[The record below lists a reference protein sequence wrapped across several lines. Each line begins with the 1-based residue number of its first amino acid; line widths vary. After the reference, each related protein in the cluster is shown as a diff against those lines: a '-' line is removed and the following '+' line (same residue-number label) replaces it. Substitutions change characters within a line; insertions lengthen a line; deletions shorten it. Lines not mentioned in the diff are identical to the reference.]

1 MSSVQSSFAQN
12 KSRRLVANAAAPLF
26 TSAAVNAALGV
37 AAGSATNVGS
47 LYTIDTLAHY
57 STFVGTLHAAVAGA
71 PTYRTLTQFDTL
83 TDMGNE
89 LVFGVA
95 GGESELLKLRLVKNS
110 VTGSGGSA
118 GDGAY
123 LGYVVVENNAFQAG
137 INSLAGALPV
147 KVSRV

>member
-1 MSSVQSSFAQN
+1 MSSIQSSFAQN
-12 KSRRLVANAAAPLF
+12 KSRRLVANAAARIY
-26 TSAAVNAALGV
+26 TASAVDSALAV

-47 LYTIDTLAHY
+47 LYTVDTLAHY
-57 STFVGTLHAAVAGA
+57 STFVGTLDANTTA
-71 PTYRTLTQFDTL
+71 PGSRLLTQFDTL

-95 GGESELLKLRLVKNS
+95 GGESELLKLRLVKNTT
-110 VTGSGGSA
+110 TGSGGSA

-123 LGYVVVENNAFQAG
+123 LGYVVVENNAFQSGAG
-137 INSLAGALPV
+137 SLAGALPV